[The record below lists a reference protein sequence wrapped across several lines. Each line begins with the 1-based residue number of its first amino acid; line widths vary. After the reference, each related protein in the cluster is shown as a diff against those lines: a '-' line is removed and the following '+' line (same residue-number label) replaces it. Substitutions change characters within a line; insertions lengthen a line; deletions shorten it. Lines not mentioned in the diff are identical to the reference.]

1 MKTFSSLLLLI
12 FYENVF
18 IFSSLWYQTL
28 TWKRLHPCCLIVY
41 ENAFLPFLLLLFP
54 FYENAFIFRSA
65 KNVYIEEY
73 LRKTINTYIHK
84 TILDIRLLRRK
95 KQTEMKKSPKSW
107 PFLGENV
114 KKVSENVKKIGKR
127 ILFYINL
134 LLLLLQKC

>member
-1 MKTFSSLLLLI
+1 MKTLSF
-12 FYENVF
+12 FFPVK
-18 IFSSLWYQTL
+18 TL
-28 TWKRLHPCCLIVY
+28 TWKRLHWLLPLLILWKR
-41 ENAFLPFLLLLFP
+41 FHLLLRFIIMKTLSYLSCCCFS

-65 KNVYIEEY
+65 KNVYIEKY

>member
-1 MKTFSSLLLLI
+1 MKTFS
-12 FYENVF
+12 FFFPVK
-18 IFSSLWYQTL
+18 TL
-28 TWKRLHPCCLIVY
+28 TWKRLHFSLPLLRFMKTLSFPAA
-41 ENAFLPFLLLLFP
+41 AFS

-65 KNVYIEEY
+65 KNVYIEKY

-114 KKVSENVKKIGKR
+114 KKVSENVKKIGKK

-134 LLLLLQKC
+134 LLLLLQKR